1 MKKSFLFIILF
12 FFLGILFAQKNPF
25 YNAEELQ
32 NVKAIAGG
40 ALYILRQEYYIVDST
55 TKQPKKFSLNG
66 NNYFGRFYFI
76 AILADGKFYT
86 DKNINTPWELDAEF
100 NAIKSLKKYTP
111 KLSGLAYKQID
122 SVDFVAIDSI
132 EAINK
137 NRLTGIDSNSTYAV
151 IPIYK
156 RLPMLQL
163 ANNNEKLLDSTS
175 FHWLVSAKVAKD
187 LNQNK
192 FIDTIPTLDF
202 DLSKGKYSVGKK
214 SYINNS
220 FFYNEN
226 SIVGFVFTTK
236 PSLGKIEYLLS
247 GMIIRNKNGKFE
259 SIPIIQKETASPTSP
274 KVEVE
279 PKLEPK
285 KDKPVRITEIKDN

>member
-1 MKKSFLFIILF
+1 MSFLCAFS
-12 FFLGILFAQKNPF
+12 FAQKSTFFNP
-25 YNAEELQ
+25 EELR
-32 NVKAIAGG
+32 NVKAVVGG
-40 ALYILRQEYYIVDST
+40 ALYILRQDYYIVDST
-55 TKQPKKFSLNG
+55 TKQPKKIGLNG
-66 NNYFGRFYFI
+66 NNYFGRYYFV

-86 DKNINTPWELDAEF
+86 DKNINTPWVLDAEF
-100 NAIKSLKKYTP
+100 NTIKSLKKYTP

-122 SVDFVAIDSI
+122 SIDFVAIDSI
-132 EAINK
+132 EVINK

-151 IPIYK
+151 IPTYK

-163 ANNNEKLLDSTS
+163 ANNIEKLWDSTS
-175 FHWLVSAKVAKD
+175 FHWLVSAKVAKE

-202 DLSKGKYSVGKK
+202 DLSKGKYSVEKK
-214 SYINNS
+214 SYINTG

-259 SIPIIQKETASPTSP
+259 SIPIIQKETTPVTTTP